1 MNEVIVY
8 TDGASRGNPGA
19 ASIGVWVETLGKSYG
34 ECIGITTNND
44 AEYRALIFALKK
56 IKSLLGKGKAK
67 QTRVVCRM
75 DSQLVERQLN
85 HVYKIEHPT
94 TQKHFLTI
102 WNAMLDFG
110 EVVFEHVPRERNK
123 KADALANEALD
134 ATSSQKSIF

>member
-1 MNEVIVY
+1 MY

-34 ECIGITTNND
+34 EAIGETTNND
-44 AEYRALIFALKK
+44 AEYRAVVFALAKV
-56 IKSLLGKGKAK
+56 KSLLGKAKAK

-123 KADALANEALD
+123 KADALANGALD
-134 ATSSQKSIF
+134 KDGAQKSIF